1 MREARALGIFFWI
14 RSEIGYQKPHI
25 TPLFSDIQ
33 AIAVFRHSS
42 YDIKAIGV
50 QQCFYVSNFCKKKT
64 SNNNKVNYTPVSKNQ
79 NKE

>member
-14 RSEIGYQKPHI
+14 RSEIGYQKPYI
-25 TPLFSDIQ
+25 TPFFQTFKLLQFSGIQ
-33 AIAVFRHSS
+33 AITLKLLEFKSAFMFP
-42 YDIKAIGV
+42 IFAT
-50 QQCFYVSNFCKKKT
+50 KKN

>member
-33 AIAVFRHSS
+33 AISG
-42 YDIKAIGV
+42 IQAITLKLLE
-50 QQCFYVSNFCKKKT
+50 FNSAFMFPIFAKKT
-64 SNNNKVNYTPVSKNQ
+64 ATTTK
-79 NKE
+79 

>member
-42 YDIKAIGV
+42 YHIKAIGV
-50 QQCFYVSNFCKKKT
+50 QQCFYVSNFCKKKQQQQQSELHT
-64 SNNNKVNYTPVSKNQ
+64 CL
-79 NKE
+79 

>member
-33 AIAVFRHSS
+33 AITLKLLEFNSAFMFP
-42 YDIKAIGV
+42 IFA
-50 QQCFYVSNFCKKKT
+50 KKT
-64 SNNNKVNYTPVSKNQ
+64 ATTTK
-79 NKE
+79 